1 MTVWLVFAVLTAI
14 AAIAVLLP
22 YARAQKRMG
31 QGTLADD
38 GGTDL
43 EVYKDQLKEIE
54 RDLER
59 GALSGEEAEAARLE
73 VSRRLL
79 KSADGVDTPDTA
91 DQTRPSRIRRVAV
104 LIVAFL
110 LVPAGALGV
119 YLSFGSPDLPDRP
132 LAERV
137 ATSVENQ
144 DVAILIARV
153 EDALRENPDDVRGW
167 AILAPIYTRQ
177 GRFAEARTAF
187 GELIRL
193 KGESAALRTDFGEI
207 IVIENQ
213 GLVTQE
219 AMGQFRF
226 ALELDPTFPKARY
239 YRALGLVQEGETDE
253 ARSLLIALRS
263 DADANAPWLESVQML
278 LADMDAVASTQTGIA
293 APSPEGAA
301 AISALPADQQAEAI
315 SGMVESLAARLETAP
330 DDLEG
335 WSNLIRAYAVLE
347 RRDDAASSLATA
359 LDVFDDDSPARQRLL
374 TIAEELQIERPD
386 L

>member
-79 KSADGVDTPDTA
+79 KSADGADTPDTA
-91 DQTRPSRIRRVAV
+91 DQPRPSRIRRIAV

-110 LVPAGALGV
+110 IVPAGALGV

-187 GELIRL
+187 GELLRL
-193 KGESAALRTDFGEI
+193 NGESAALRTDFGEI

-301 AISALPADQQAEAI
+301 AISALSADQQAEAI
-315 SGMVESLAARLETAP
+315 SGMAESLAARLETSP

-335 WSNLIRAYAVLE
+335 WSNLIRAYVVLE
-347 RRDDAASSLATA
+347 RRDDASASLTTA
-359 LDVFDDDSPARQRLL
+359 LDVFADDSPARQRLL